1 MQVKEDIFV
10 KKIDF
15 IYQYPIPDRQ
25 SPIPNSPYPIAN
37 SPYPIANSPYP
48 IANRQSPI
56 PNLQSPQLGVSLF
69 TIHTFSLARVTAVYN
84 HL

>member
-37 SPYPIANSPYP
+37 SPYPIAN
-48 IANRQSPI
+48 RQSPI
-56 PNLQSPQLGVSLF
+56 PNRQSPQLGVSLF